1 MYYTVDR
8 IEGDDIDGGKIA
20 VLEPDDGE
28 VINIKLKD
36 LPSEV
41 KEGDIL
47 KFEKSVYTIDM
58 ERTKRS
64 KKDIDERFK
73 KLFLN

>member
-8 IEGDDIDGGKIA
+8 IEGNMNGCEIA

-28 VINIKLKD
+28 VINIKLTN
-36 LPSEV
+36 LPSGV

-47 KFEKSVYTIDM
+47 KFENNIYAID
-58 ERTKRS
+58 EQRTKQG
-64 KKDIDERFK
+64 KKDIEERFN

>member
-8 IEGDDIDGGKIA
+8 IEGEFA
-20 VLEPDDGE
+20 VLEDVGGSLRD
-28 VINIKLKD
+28 VNLKD
-36 LPSEV
+36 LPGEI

-47 KFEKSVYTIDM
+47 KFEYDIYIVDK
-58 ERTKRS
+58 ERTEKVRR
-64 KKDIDERFK
+64 DLEIRLK